1 MAAAADFLLSEIALG
16 TASGQVAKIAL
27 EACPFRFSYGLS
39 SLHLF
44 LVHVRALWSR
54 ITAVFGSLCLFSFV
68 VRARFAAAPA
78 HFGRLRA
85 GPAAPQWLCLSATS

>member
-1 MAAAADFLLSEIALG
+1 
-16 TASGQVAKIAL
+16 
-27 EACPFRFSYGLS
+27 
-39 SLHLF
+39 
-44 LVHVRALWSR
+44 
-54 ITAVFGSLCLFSFV
+54 LCLFSFV